1 MSRLSDLNSCLLK
14 GKFDFGINTNTGK
27 WSTQQQVWRLN
38 ALRMDNVSSVEADYG
53 YSVIE
58 TKSKVRGNGKA
69 MVLRFES
76 EEGKDFELL
85 GWGVPFEATT
95 RE

>member
-1 MSRLSDLNSCLLK
+1 MSRLSDTNSCYLL
-14 GKFDFGINTNTGK
+14 GKFDFGIASATGK
-27 WSTQQQVWRLN
+27 WSTQQQVWKYN
-38 ALRMDNVSSVEADYG
+38 ALRMDNAASIESDYG

-58 TKSKVRGNGKA
+58 TKTKVRGNGKA
-69 MVLRFES
+69 LVLRFES
-76 EEGKDFELL
+76 EEDKDFELL